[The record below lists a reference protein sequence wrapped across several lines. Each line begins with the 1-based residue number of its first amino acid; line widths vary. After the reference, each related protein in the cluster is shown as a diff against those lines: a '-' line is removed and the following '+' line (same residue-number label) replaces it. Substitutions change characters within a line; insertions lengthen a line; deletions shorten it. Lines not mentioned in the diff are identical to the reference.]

1 VGCVTVVTGNT
12 ATRRCPVVPTFVET
26 TVRFCPDCGGDA
38 EFERPP
44 CEDGHGAECP
54 EWLCTGCGSAVLI
67 GNFPASEVPVTIEV
81 RGAA

>member
-1 VGCVTVVTGNT
+1 
-12 ATRRCPVVPTFVET
+12 VPIFVET

-44 CEDGHGAECP
+44 CSDGHAGDCP
-54 EWLCTGCGSAVLI
+54 EWCCVGCGYAVVIGPLPPVSAPPVLD
-67 GNFPASEVPVTIEV
+67 V